1 LIGRLHYR
9 TFEET
14 YTGERENTG
23 NYIAPL
29 VAQMVKNLPAMLE
42 KEKTVWKSKGRL
54 KQRALGGEGEGAKRW
69 CGGHSGKEAAH
80 GQASGAWAPHRVK
93 FAGIK

>member
-1 LIGRLHYR
+1 MIGRLHYR

-42 KEKTVWKSKGRL
+42 TWV
-54 KQRALGGEGEGAKRW
+54 
-69 CGGHSGKEAAH
+69 
-80 GQASGAWAPHRVK
+80 
-93 FAGIK
+93 